1 MRELD
6 CIQFNEDEES
16 ESKRKIRTEIG
27 ERINGMNGLEFDF
40 DDSDLDEIQ
49 EVIGANIEDEH
60 EAFITNNVESVNSA
74 SNSVTVA
81 TVPTAIA
88 VVASSFEIAMSRK
101 NESIVRKENNEEVE
115 KILLKIKEHVP
126 EKYCVT
132 FDKVSGFNIER
143 ELFF

>member
-1 MRELD
+1 MD
-6 CIQFNEDEES
+6 WNSISMIQIWTKFKKLS
-16 ESKRKIRTEIG
+16 G
-27 ERINGMNGLEFDF
+27 RILKMNTRHSL
-40 DDSDLDEIQ
+40 Q
-49 EVIGANIEDEH
+49 
-60 EAFITNNVESVNSA
+60 T
-74 SNSVTVA
+74 

-143 ELFF
+143 ELFFKYFFGSITEFEKIPCQYHR